1 MGDRPTRPPPS
12 VTAIAAAPGWST
24 EQDWVADGRWVWRRE
39 VETVSWWP
47 ATPHTDSAPQA
58 NHTSPACNF
67 LWADWKCICGQT
79 SWPNRT
85 RCYDCVM
92 PRPQGD
98 AANRENNTEMG
109 TSFAEVTEHMYA
121 DTNEKAKEKQLIQHA
136 TATTRRSR
144 NNEWE

>member
-1 MGDRPTRPPPS
+1 M
-12 VTAIAAAPGWST
+12 AAAPGWST
-24 EQDWVADGRWVWRRE
+24 EQDWIADGRWVWRRE

-58 NHTSPACNF
+58 NHTSPACIF

-79 SWPNRT
+79 NWPNRT

-98 AANRENNTEMG
+98 AANREKNTEG
-109 TSFAEVTEHMYA
+109 TSLTEVTEVTEHMYA
-121 DTNEKAKEKQLIQHA
+121 DTNEKAKERQLIPHT

-144 NNEWE
+144 HNPNERE